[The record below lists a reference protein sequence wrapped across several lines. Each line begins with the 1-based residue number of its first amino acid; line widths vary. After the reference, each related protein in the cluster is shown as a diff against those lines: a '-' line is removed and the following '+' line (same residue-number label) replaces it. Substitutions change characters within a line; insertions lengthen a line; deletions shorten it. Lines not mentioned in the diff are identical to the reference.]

1 MIKLTAA
8 LLLLHFFRYDGA
20 RLMVVKGTKNL
31 KHCALLDVKT
41 PNPDQ
46 LDPWEDD
53 VSAQG

>member
-1 MIKLTAA
+1 
-8 LLLLHFFRYDGA
+8 
-20 RLMVVKGTKNL
+20 MVVKGTKNL